1 MVNVTR
7 LPSTAEQCTFKVS
20 FCLIN
25 NKGICILST
34 LSWAGILKKKTS
46 SKKKKSLLKYKPI

>member
-7 LPSTAEQCTFKVS
+7 LPSTAEQCTFKVA

-34 LSWAGILKKKTS
+34 LSWAGILKTG
-46 SKKKKSLLKYKPI
+46 SKMEKVLHA